1 MCSAICAAAFALNT
15 VWATTITYPARR
27 VAGWTITIT
36 ETM

>member
-15 VWATTITYPARR
+15 WATTITYPARR

-36 ETM
+36 ETL